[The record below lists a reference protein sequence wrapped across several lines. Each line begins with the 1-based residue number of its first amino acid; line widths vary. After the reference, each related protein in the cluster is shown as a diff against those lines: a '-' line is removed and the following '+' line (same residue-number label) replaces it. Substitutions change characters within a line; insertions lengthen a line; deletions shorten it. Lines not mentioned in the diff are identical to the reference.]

1 MPIVPFTYTS
11 AFPIH
16 IERDAAQRRGGPA
29 CLSKSI
35 GQKTSSCRTFY
46 PIYPKS
52 ADLADYYQAVSRFD
66 HGIGLLL
73 DVLQRNRDA
82 PTTRW

>member
-1 MPIVPFTYTS
+1 MSEQIYRPEDVVVPDFL
-11 AFPIH
+11 PDLP
-16 IERDAAQRRGGPA
+16 EVR
-29 CLSKSI
+29 
-35 GQKTSSCRTFY
+35 
-46 PIYPKS
+46 

-73 DVLQRNRDA
+73 DVLRNRDA